1 MSEKGYHILLVEDEE
16 EHASL
21 VQRVFQKESPTD
33 TITHLASAQQLWNY
47 LRQQPTFDLVILDYS
62 LPDSDGLTLLSA
74 LQMRKLDKPV
84 IMITGYGDET
94 IALKAAKL
102 GAIDYVVKSPTFPQT
117 LPVIANRAVN
127 SYQLRR
133 RFDEAEA
140 HLQFQALLL
149 DNVHDAIIGT
159 DMDNDIIYWNHGA
172 ERIFGWAASDILGQN
187 IVKILPEANQ
197 EELHPQFN
205 KLRLAT
211 EVNGEWLGIT
221 SKNKKRWLSIRTRL
235 IYDSKDTNIGLL
247 NVAQDITEHKRL
259 QEQTDNQIKQ
269 TEVINRVLTTINAS
283 VELGQLLPEITSL
296 LKQVFECEQVWFDP
310 GDNFQFSY
318 LHQKTN
324 QQNLEPVL
332 QLSKELSRNF
342 YISLQKQLLNQI
354 SRITIADK
362 NTFSDPSWQNFLEK
376 YKIKSQVFITLQPQ
390 SSSLWVLALARTQTS
405 EWKNCEKE
413 LLTELSKIITL
424 ALEKTLLY
432 QRTHDAATYEQ
443 IINSI
448 NLAISESLDI
458 DKILENV
465 CEQIKKHLQVDRCV
479 FFEVT
484 NTDGLVVGTVTHEK
498 CSEEWPKLLGNKYYQ
513 KDYGSDFDMIWEG
526 KPWIIDGSHQIDSMT
541 DKLVEFVE
549 KTKIK
554 AGLLAPITN
563 RENTLVG
570 AIALYQCGYVRNWT
584 EDEIA
589 LVKSI
594 AQQCAIAINKAQLYG
609 QSRKAEERYRS
620 LFDNANDAI
629 IIADVEHRK
638 IIDANARAE
647 KLLGQTQNELL
658 QLSLLDLHPT
668 EDHSKYLSCYLSL
681 KHTSSIYLRDAEV
694 QQKNGATLPVEL
706 RASVIGVGQGS
717 FIQTILRDMTEQ
729 RKLEQQLFHS
739 QRLESIG
746 TLTGGIAHDFNNL
759 LAGILGYAELLKKK
773 LDPTNAK
780 LYNYAGI
787 IEQSATHGA
796 ELAQRLVA
804 FARGGSPKSQL
815 LDLNS
820 IVEDTLK
827 LLKRALGRSIEIKS
841 SLHTELH
848 SIEANATQIQQIL
861 MNLCINARD
870 AMPNGGELIVSTDNV
885 EINQITVQNKGLKL
899 GSYVLLTVK
908 DNGTGMDE
916 STISRIFEPF
926 FTTKEIGKGTG
937 LGLAMVATIVREAK
951 GHVKVDSEIGKGT
964 TFRIYL
970 PAVEENIA
978 QVPSSTTT
986 VSVGTETIL
995 VVDDEETLRYLAK
1008 DLLEPYGYKILL
1020 AADGPEALEIYRS
1033 KCASI
1038 SALLLDMVMPKM
1050 SGREVYQK
1058 VLEINPLAKVVF
1070 ASGYC
1075 PPEEIDQIWQ
1085 SGMTGFVQKP
1095 YQIEDLAAELRKIL
1109 DKDSIK

>member
-21 VQRVFQKESPTD
+21 VQRVFQKESPND
-33 TITHLASAQQLWNY
+33 KITHIASAKDLWEY
-47 LRQQPTFDLVILDYS
+47 LRQQSAFDLLILDYS

-102 GAIDYVVKSPTFPQT
+102 GATDYVVKSPTFPQT
-117 LPVIANRAVN
+117 LPAIANRAVN

-159 DMDNDIIYWNHGA
+159 DMDNDIVYWNHGA
-172 ERIFGWAASDILGQN
+172 ERIFGWTASEILGQN
-187 IVKILPEANQ
+187 ITKILPDANQ
-197 EELHPQFN
+197 EDLHPQFN
-205 KLRLAT
+205 KMRLAT
-211 EVNGEWLGIT
+211 EVNGEWLGVT
-221 SKNKKRWLSIRTRL
+221 SSNKQIWLSVRTRL
-235 IYDSKDTNIGLL
+235 IYDSKDSNIGLL
-247 NVAQDITEHKRL
+247 NVAQDITEQKRL
-259 QEQTDNQIKQ
+259 QEQTQLQIKQ
-269 TEVINRVLTTINAS
+269 TEVINRVLATINAS

-296 LKQVFECEQVWFDP
+296 LKQVFQCEYVWFDL
-310 GDNFQFSY
+310 GENFQFSH
-318 LHQKTN
+318 LHYKTN
-324 QQNLEPVL
+324 KSDSSPFLD
-332 QLSKELSRNF
+332 LSKELSKDF
-342 YISLQKQLLNQI
+342 YLFLRKQLLEL
-354 SRITIADK
+354 SSKVSIADK
-362 NTFSDPSWQNFLEK
+362 SSFEEPTWQNFLEK
-376 YKIKSQVFITLQPQ
+376 YKIKSQVFLTLQPQ
-390 SSSLWVLALARTQTS
+390 SSSLWVLVLARTQNA
-405 EWKNCEKE
+405 EWKQCEKS
-413 LLTELSKIITL
+413 LLTELGKIITL

-432 QRTHDAATYEQ
+432 QRTHEAATYEQ

-458 DKILENV
+458 NKILETI
-465 CEQIKKHLQVDRCV
+465 CKQIRKHLQVDRCM
-479 FFEVT
+479 FFDVSKK
-484 NTDGLVVGTVTHEK
+484 NGQYVGVITHEE
-498 CSEEWPKLLGNKYYQ
+498 CGEEWPSFLGNKYFEE
-513 KDYGSDFDMIWEG
+513 DYGSNFNMIFEG
-526 KPWIIDGSHQIDSMT
+526 KPWIMDGFHQIESMT
-541 DKLVEFVE
+541 EKLVEFVE

-554 AGLLAPITN
+554 AAFLVPIINT
-563 RENTLVG
+563 ENTIVA
-570 AIALYQCGYVRNWT
+570 AIALHQCSYARNWT
-584 EDEIA
+584 EDEIG

-594 AQQCAIAINKAQLYG
+594 AQQCAIAINKAHLYG
-609 QSRKAEERYRS
+609 QSRKSEERYRS

-638 IIDANARAE
+638 IIDVNARAE
-647 KLLGQTQNELL
+647 KLLGQTQEELL
-658 QLSLLDLHPT
+658 QLSLLDLHPK
-668 EDHSKYLSCYLSL
+668 EDQSKYLSSYSSLSKTASL
-681 KHTSSIYLRDAEV
+681 YLRDAEV
-694 QQKNGATLPVEL
+694 QQKNGTTLSVEL
-706 RASVIGVGQGS
+706 RASVIGVGQDS
-717 FIQTILRDMTEQ
+717 LIQTILHDMTEQ

-773 LDPTNAK
+773 LDPANAK

-815 LDLNS
+815 LDLNA

-841 SLHTELH
+841 SLNSNLH
-848 SIEANATQIQQIL
+848 SIEANATQVQQIL

-870 AMPNGGELIVSTDNV
+870 AMPNGGELAVSTDNIEV
-885 EINQITVQNKGLKL
+885 NHSDWQNKGIKS
-899 GSYVLLTVK
+899 GNYVILSVK
-908 DNGTGMDE
+908 DTGTGMDP
-916 STISRIFEPF
+916 STLSRIFEPF

-937 LGLAMVATIVREAK
+937 LGLAMVATIVKEAK
-951 GHVKVDSEIGKGT
+951 GQVRVDTQLGRGT
-964 TFRIYL
+964 VFEIYL
-970 PAVEENIA
+970 PAVQENIV
-978 QVPSSTTT
+978 QQTTSNNT

-1008 DLLEPYGYKILL
+1008 DLLEPYGYKVLL
-1020 AADGPEALEIYRS
+1020 AADGPEALEIYR
-1033 KCASI
+1033 KQYASI

-1058 VLEINPLAKVVF
+1058 VLEINSLAKVVF

-1075 PPEEIDQIWQ
+1075 PPEEMDQLWQ
-1085 SGMTGFVQKP
+1085 TSVTGFVQKP
-1095 YQIEDLAAELRKIL
+1095 YQIEDLALELRKVL
-1109 DKDSIK
+1109 DSDSI